1 MDAMGTW
8 VARFGVL
15 KKDELGKDAKQYDA
29 PKKAEFL
36 ASNPCDVMYIYI
48 HVFCSSSRWLI
59 IQPVL
64 VVRKTAMGIRARIC
78 YNALVHPN
86 RYTIN

>member
-36 ASNPCDVMYIYI
+36 ASNPCDVNVYIYTCLL
-48 HVFCSSSRWLI
+48 FF
-59 IQPVL
+59 
-64 VVRKTAMGIRARIC
+64 
-78 YNALVHPN
+78 
-86 RYTIN
+86 